1 MQMCLRNEI
10 PAKRKA
16 DNALHKRNYLGPDG
30 FFQGFG
36 VYPWRLL
43 FFFFHDFFRSRRR
56 LNWGRG
62 GDGRAGVL
70 SGTKPLW
77 TERRR
82 RMKVGK
88 RCRALI
94 AQPRS
99 PQDPGALGKHPL
111 MRPPRSS
118 RPRFFGGGGSDP
130 AGREMG
136 LACVGSSPPS
146 ALPSLHRQPGKPG
159 IFSRILLGCSDP
171 AAPWGGCS
179 SGRSGAHPFPMEMD
193 PFPAASPFL
202 SHFS

>member
-1 MQMCLRNEI
+1 MSLPRRSREGAEHKSCHSPAEKRGQQRWQLNFLSNKAAVLMQMCLRNEI

-36 VYPWRLL
+36 VYPWRL
-43 FFFFHDFFRSRRR
+43 FFFFYDFFRSRRR
-56 LNWGRG
+56 LDWGRG

-130 AGREMG
+130 AEKGNGIGMCW
-136 LACVGSSPPS
+136 LLSPLSPS
-146 ALPSLHRQPGKPG
+146 IPAQTAGKTRN
-159 IFSRILLGCSDP
+159 F
-171 AAPWGGCS
+171 
-179 SGRSGAHPFPMEMD
+179 
-193 PFPAASPFL
+193 
-202 SHFS
+202 